1 MMRKA
6 LQIVIPTYNRT
17 VQLQE
22 TINSVSRLFNSRIG
36 DQICADI
43 FDNSDKNIQIAN
55 ERIIPKNIG
64 YHKNENNLGYAGNVK
79 RCLSANDA
87 EYIWLISDDD
97 KLNIDNIIFLLDN
110 LNKLPDEVC
119 GVSLNYEVPNIFT
132 GEYDLVSCLMRR
144 DFETE
149 IFQNVL
155 YPDKIP
161 FDFISGFIIKSS
173 VLRRI
178 DILNISDENLYMQ
191 SLIYCIALEPT
202 DLIAFFECP
211 LVKWKGD
218 DSLRWPILR
227 LFYDREII
235 RKILKERHN
244 VVLNNT
250 KLVRSLLKW
259 ALLCKI
265 GVVKNASIEKDR
277 KNLFWRVNKSFNLLN
292 YFLSVL
298 LLLPNVF
305 SNKCISIGFSL
316 YGKRTI
322 PRDMLRKFYYKIKN
336 S

>member
-1 MMRKA
+1 M
-6 LQIVIPTYNRT
+6 L
-17 VQLQE
+17 
-22 TINSVSRLFNSRIG
+22 LF
-36 DQICADI
+36 CHE
-43 FDNSDKNIQIAN
+43 K
-55 ERIIPKNIG
+55 
-64 YHKNENNLGYAGNVK
+64 
-79 RCLSANDA
+79 
-87 EYIWLISDDD
+87 
-97 KLNIDNIIFLLDN
+97 
-110 LNKLPDEVC
+110 DEVTKFKRAI
-119 GVSLNYEVPNIFT
+119 E
-132 GEYDLVSCLMRR
+132 EYND
-144 DFETE
+144 
-149 IFQNVL
+149 
-155 YPDKIP
+155 
-161 FDFISGFIIKSS
+161 IKSLGFKVS
-173 VLRRI
+173 
-178 DILNISDENLYMQ
+178 ENLKNSELFL
-191 SLIYCIALEPT
+191 SLQTTNKKFRDEIVE
-202 DLIAFFECP
+202 
-211 LVKWKGD
+211 
-218 DSLRWPILR
+218 ILR